1 MYRMYGK
8 EVAATDNSHMK
19 ERVRRRLCGVLV
31 LLLTLVPALSLGVT
45 PAAADETIFFFGHG
59 KGHGVGMCMA
69 GVQARAEN
77 GENWTQIIPSYY
89 QGVGFFQTDDNRVI
103 RVQQRNGIVVQL
115 TLHDYLTRLQ
125 EEPDSWPAEGLN
137 TCTVAARTY
146 AISCIER
153 GKHAAQG
160 FDICS
165 SGDCCQAYDETIDI
179 SKRPHIVASVGN
191 TAGWIIT
198 YGGRAITAA
207 YHGCCGGHTANI
219 EDVWGGSAIPYLRG
233 VQDDACI
240 NDEDRDWT
248 VSMPWSQFTDTLSAY
263 PDSNVGE
270 IYGYGV
276 EVLSP
281 DGRVKTVR
289 LDGSAGSKRLTG
301 QAFAQRLGLP
311 TNFFDI
317 KTPNFHEYILIQ
329 NPGDTAATAKCT
341 FMLPVGDNIEQTYTL
356 APHSRF
362 TLPVQDVIMNA
373 EVSVKVEGSAGLV
386 AERAMYFNYQSHI
399 TGGHA
404 SAGAAAPA
412 LQWYLAEGYCGG
424 LFDTWILLQ
433 NPNTSEALV
442 TVKYLTRGGLAAQA
456 DYRVAP
462 MARLSVPVD
471 QIPGLEQA
479 EVSAEITSDKGI
491 VAERAMYFSYG
502 GRDGGSCTAGTPAA
516 ATDWYLAEGYT
527 GGQFDTYVLV
537 MNPGTAA
544 SHVTATFMLPG
555 GATKDLSFDV
565 APLSRYTVFV
575 DGVAGLGATD
585 VSTKIKSSSPVVA
598 ERAVYFNYGG
608 WTDGHCSAGVSAPAA
623 TWFFAEGCAYSSFAT
638 YLLLQ
643 NPGDVAA
650 TGSAVFMLD
659 SGQQVEL
666 LLTVGPHSRSTV
678 CVNEVPG
685 MSGTSFATRVQTDQP
700 LVAERSMYYRYQGW
714 DGGSNASGN
723 TATSATWYFAEGYTG
738 F

>member
-1 MYRMYGK
+1 MFKRYRTRL
-8 EVAATDNSHMK
+8 AAAALTAFL
-19 ERVRRRLCGVLV
+19 LCT
-31 LLLTLVPALSLGVT
+31 LLAPLGLGITPAL
-45 PAAADETIFFFGHG
+45 AEETIFFFGHG

-69 GVQARAEN
+69 GVQARAQD
-77 GENWTQIIPSYY
+77 GENWTQIIPFYY
-89 QGVGFFQTDDNRVI
+89 QGVGFTQTDDSRVI
-103 RVQQRNGIVVQL
+103 RVQQRNGIIVQL
-115 TLHDYLTRLQ
+115 TLHDYLIRLQ

-137 TCTVAARTY
+137 TTSVAARTY

-153 GKHAAQG
+153 GKHAASG

-165 SGDCCQAYDETIDI
+165 SGDCCQAYDETIDV

-248 VSMPWSQFTDTLSAY
+248 ISMPWSQFVDTLSAY

-276 EVLSP
+276 EAISP

-301 QAFAQRLGLP
+301 LAFAQRLGLP

-386 AERAMYFNYQSHI
+386 AERAMYFNYQGRI

-404 SAGAAAPA
+404 CAGSVSPSTT
-412 LQWYLAEGYCGG
+412 WYLAEGYCGG
-424 LFDTWILLQ
+424 LFDTWILVQ
-433 NPNTSEALV
+433 NPNTAEALV

-456 DYRVAP
+456 DYRVPP
-462 MARLSVPVD
+462 MARMTIGVD

-479 EVSAEITSDKGI
+479 EVSSVISSDRPV
-491 VAERAMYFSYG
+491 VAERSMYFNYAG
-502 GRDGGSCTAGTPAA
+502 KDGGSGTRGVTAPSDT
-516 ATDWYLAEGYT
+516 WYLAEGYT
-527 GGQFDTYVLV
+527 GGAFDTYLLV
-537 MNPGTAA
+537 MNPGTSS

-555 GATKDLSFDV
+555 GKQQDLQFDV
-565 APLSRYTVFV
+565 APLTRYTVHV
-575 DGVAGLGATD
+575 DEVPGLAATD
-585 VSTKIKSSSPVVA
+585 LSVRVQATAPVVA
-598 ERAVYFNYGG
+598 ERAMYFDYGG
-608 WTDGHCSAGVSAPAA
+608 WTGGHCSAGVDAPLQ
-623 TWFFAEGCAYSSFAT
+623 TWYFAEGCTYENFAT

-643 NPGDVAA
+643 NPNDTAA
-650 TGSAVFMLD
+650 TGQAVFMLD
-659 SGQQVEL
+659 SGQQVTL
-666 LLTVGPHSRSTV
+666 PVQIGPHSRTTV
-678 CVNEVPG
+678 CVNQVPG
-685 MSGTSFATRVQTDQP
+685 MAGQSFATKIQMDAPV
-700 LVAERSMYYRYQGW
+700 VAERSMYFRYKGW
-714 DGGSNASGN
+714 DGGSNAVGS
-723 TATSATWYFAEGYTG
+723 TATSALWYFAEGYTG